1 MLFMDKYKELASLQV
16 KFEETQQL
24 LGQQGKISEVLFKQ
38 MSQRYRD
45 QTKSNYLLIIY
56 WTLKI

>member
-1 MLFMDKYKELASLQV
+1 MDKYKELASLQV

>member
-1 MLFMDKYKELASLQV
+1 MDKYKELASLQV

-56 WTLKI
+56 WTPCSSH